1 MPAQTSMLHVRVD
14 DQLKAQASQA
24 LAGVGLTLSDAV
36 RILLTRVA
44 AEGGLPAGLTAD
56 PDAYDAWFRG
66 KVQEALADARPP
78 LPHASVM
85 SEMRDLIDQK
95 RRA

>member
-1 MPAQTSMLHVRVD
+1 MPTQTSMLHVRVD
-14 DQLKAQASQA
+14 NQLKIKAADT

-44 AEGGLPAGLTAD
+44 GGGRLARW
-56 PDAYDAWFRG
+56 PDVR
-66 KVQEALADARPP
+66 
-78 LPHASVM
+78 S
-85 SEMRDLIDQK
+85 